1 MEATVRAKQPSSSQ
15 SQPPSH
21 ATSNPPATPQGWGR
35 GTVQHVYPERGFGF
49 IRCTEGATDDV
60 GEDFF
65 FHITALEG
73 ATLQELLPG
82 TLVEFECRDVPR
94 GKRAEHVSLV

>member
-1 MEATVRAKQPSSSQ
+1 MGAKHSSSSS

-21 ATSNPPATPQGWGR
+21 PPGMPEGWGR
-35 GTVQHVYPERGFGF
+35 GTIQHVYPERGFGF
-49 IRCTEGATDDV
+49 IRCTEGAPEDV

-65 FHITALEG
+65 FHTTALEG
-73 ATLQELLPG
+73 ATLRELLPG

-94 GKRAEHVSLV
+94 GKRAEHVQLV